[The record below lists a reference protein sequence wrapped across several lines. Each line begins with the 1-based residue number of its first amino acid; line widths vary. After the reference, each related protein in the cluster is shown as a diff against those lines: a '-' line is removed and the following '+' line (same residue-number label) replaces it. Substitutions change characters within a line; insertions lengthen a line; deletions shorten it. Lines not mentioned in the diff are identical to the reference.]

1 MTKPRQE
8 LDPPSDGLAVDTAD
22 ISKVPRLASELEDL
36 YEQVPSTCCAN
47 SGECCVLT
55 EKEIEEGY
63 ATMFPL
69 YRAEYVNIV
78 NYVRDNFPHERQ
90 QQLLSLTAE
99 RPQRCPFLA
108 EDNRCTIY
116 PVRPLICRTYA
127 VMNQDTIAEAAQRH
141 QGEVPEHWI
150 RSFVMREGNMV
161 CPRVTVLQPEKLVRH
176 AHNLLT
182 LTYERTL
189 TSLSRK
195 VELATGSRKKLI
207 RETIRRRSWPVRWTW
222 GGFNTLRFAPLN
234 WLQSTLKSYW
244 QRSELSQAD

>member
-1 MTKPRQE
+1 MSEPRQE
-8 LDPPSDGLAVDTAD
+8 SNLPSGALAVDTAD
-22 ISKVPRLASELEDL
+22 VSKIPGLASELEEM

-78 NYVRDNFPHERQ
+78 DYVRANFSQERQ
-90 QQLLSLTAE
+90 QHLLSLTSE

-108 EDNRCTIY
+108 RDNRCTIY

-127 VMNQDTIAEAAQRH
+127 VMNENTIAEAAQRH
-141 QGEVPEHWI
+141 KGEVPEHWI
-150 RSFVMREGNMV
+150 RSFAMREGNMV

-189 TSLSRK
+189 TRLSRK
-195 VELATGSRKKLI
+195 VELATGNRKKLI
-207 RETIRRRSWPVRWTW
+207 RDTIRRRSWPVRWTW
-222 GGFNTLRFAPLN
+222 GGFNALRFAPID

-244 QRSELSQAD
+244 QRAELSEAD